1 MLEQWV
7 SVQDMILVAIVIGVL
22 VKFIQFYMK
31 W

>member
-1 MLEQWV
+1 MIENYV

-22 VKFIQFYMK
+22 VKFIQFYME